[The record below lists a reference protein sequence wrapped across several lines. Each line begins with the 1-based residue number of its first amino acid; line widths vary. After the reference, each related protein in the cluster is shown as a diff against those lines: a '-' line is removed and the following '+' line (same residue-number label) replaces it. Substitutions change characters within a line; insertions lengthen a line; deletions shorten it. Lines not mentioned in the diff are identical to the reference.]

1 VEATAVRFK
10 NLLLVLAAA
19 LLAACGDN
27 ETAKRRLLET
37 GNKYFDS
44 GKYKEASIVYRKAIQ
59 RDPRYGEAYYRL
71 GLTESKQG
79 RYGEALRAY
88 RRASELQ
95 PDNDQAHSNL
105 GDLILSAYLSDPKKY
120 KPLLAEFGDLSDRML
135 KRNPRSFDGL
145 RMKGF
150 QLVAEGK
157 LAEAVEKFNQ
167 ADSVKAG
174 DGRVVLALVQ
184 AMAGSGQKDAAIGRA
199 QQFLA
204 KNKSYGPMY
213 DFLYIQHVAAQR
225 LPEAEAVLKSKVDN
239 NPTQSVYYLELA
251 AHYHRLGRAADS
263 KATLERITADK
274 KNFPNG
280 YRVVGDFYFRIKD
293 YESAHRA
300 YEAGMAAQ
308 PEAKASYQ
316 KRLVEMLAL
325 QGRRSEAVALAEK
338 LVEENKD
345 DAEAEAIRAS
355 LRLRGGNREDLDQS
369 IKELQAV
376 ISRMPDNPVVRYNL
390 GEALAAR
397 GDLDQ
402 ARVQLQE
409 AVKLRGTYLP
419 PRLSLARI
427 HLAKGEFPPARQLAD
442 EVVAVSARDVMARL
456 IRTSALMGEK
466 DLAQA
471 RQELDIVF
479 KISPDNPDGLYLKA
493 MIDFSEG
500 KVKDAEAAFRDLY
513 GRTPPDPRG
522 LLGLSEILM
531 VTQRAG
537 EAKALLQKELAA
549 GKNERTTRLALA
561 NVLVRTEDYKGAE
574 DQYKILLAK
583 YPESEDLNLRM
594 GEVYLRSK
602 RYPEA
607 ISFFEKARKINPRNA
622 VPLLK
627 IAVIYELT
635 NQKEKL
641 RNIYEG
647 ILKIQPDNGVA
658 LNNIAYFMAESG
670 TDLDQALTY
679 AQRAKQQMPNNPDVA
694 DTLGWVYIKKNLS
707 DDAIKI
713 FRDLL
718 SKKPEHVTWRYHL
731 AIALVQKGDR
741 LQAKKEIETAMK
753 NKPSAEET
761 QKLKELLGRIS

>member
-1 VEATAVRFK
+1 VRFK
-10 NLLLVLAAA
+10 NFFLILTFVF
-19 LLAACGDN
+19 LAACGDS
-27 ETAKRRLLET
+27 ESAKKRLLET

-44 GKYKEASIVYRKAIQ
+44 GKFKEASIVYRKAIQ
-59 RDPRYGEAYYRL
+59 RDPRYGEAYFRL
-71 GLTESKQG
+71 GLTEAKQG
-79 RYGEALRAY
+79 RYGDALRAF

-95 PDNDQAHSNL
+95 PENDEAHSNL

-120 KPLLAEFGDLSDRML
+120 KPLLAEFGELSDRML
-135 KRNPRSFDGL
+135 KRNPKSFDGL

-157 LAEAVEKFNQ
+157 LPEAIDKFNA
-167 ADSVKAG
+167 ADAVRPG
-174 DGRVVLALVQ
+174 DGRVTLALVQ
-184 AMAGSGQKDAAIGRA
+184 AMAGSGQKDQALQRA
-199 QQFLA
+199 HQFIE
-204 KNKSYGPMY
+204 KNKSYGPLY
-213 DFLYIQHVAAQR
+213 DFLYIQYISAQKIA
-225 LPEAEAVLKSKVDN
+225 EAEAILKSKVDN
-239 NPTQSVYYLELA
+239 NPGQSTYYLELA
-251 AHYHRLGRAADS
+251 AHHHRLGKFAES
-263 KATLERITADK
+263 KATLERITSDK
-274 KNFPNG
+274 KRFPDG
-280 YRVVGDFYFRIKD
+280 YRIVGDFYFRIKD
-293 YESAHRA
+293 YDSAQKS
-300 YEAGMAAQ
+300 YEAGIAAQ
-308 PEAKASYQ
+308 PSAKASYQ

-325 QGRRSEAVALAEK
+325 QGRRAEAVALAEK

-409 AVKLRGTYLP
+409 SIKLRAAYLP

-427 HLAKGEFPPARQLAD
+427 HLAKGEFPQARQLA
-442 EVVAVSARDVMARL
+442 EQVISVSARDIMARL
-456 IRTSALMGEK
+456 IKTSALMGEK
-466 DLAQA
+466 DLVQA
-471 RQELDIVF
+471 RQELDLVF
-479 KISPDNPDGLYLKA
+479 QISPENADALYLRA

-500 KVKDAEAAFRDLY
+500 KLKEAETAFRDLY

-537 EAKALLQKELAA
+537 EAKSMLEKELST
-549 GKNERTTRLALA
+549 GKNVRTTRLALA
-561 NVLVRTEDYKGAE
+561 NVMVRTQDYDGAVG
-574 DQYKILLAK
+574 QYKVLLET

-594 GEVYLRSK
+594 GEVYLRARK
-602 RYPEA
+602 YNEA
-607 ISFFEKARKINPRNA
+607 LSFFEKARKISPQNA
-622 VPLLK
+622 LPLLK

-641 RNIYEG
+641 RSVYES

-679 AQRAKQQMPNNPDVA
+679 AQRAKQQMPNNLDVA

-718 SKKPEHVTWRYHL
+718 QKKPDHVTWRYHL

-753 NKPSAEET
+753 NNPTQDET

>member
-1 VEATAVRFK
+1 MAVI
-10 NLLLVLAAA
+10 
-19 LLAACGDN
+19 LAACGDS
-27 ETAKRRLLET
+27 ESAKRRLLET
-37 GNKYFDS
+37 GNKYFDAA
-44 GKYKEASIVYRKAIQ
+44 KYKEASIVYRKAIQ

-71 GLTESKQG
+71 GLTEVKQG
-79 RYGEALRAY
+79 RYGEALRAF

-95 PDNDQAHSNL
+95 PDNDGAHSNL

-120 KPLLAEFGDLSDRML
+120 KPLLAEFGELSDRML
-135 KRNPRSFDGL
+135 KRNPKSFDGL

-150 QLVAEGK
+150 QLVAEAK

-167 ADSVKAG
+167 ADAVKPG
-174 DGRVVLALVQ
+174 DPRVILALVQ
-184 AMAGSGQKDAAIGRA
+184 AMAGSGEKDAAITRA
-199 QQFLA
+199 EAFLQ
-204 KNKSYGPMY
+204 KNKTYGPMY
-213 DFLYIQHVAAQR
+213 DFLYIQNVAAQR
-225 LPEAEAVLKSKVDN
+225 IDKAEAVLKSKVEN
-239 NPTQSVYYLELA
+239 NPTQSTYYLEMA
-251 AHYHRLGRAADS
+251 AHYYRLGKAPEAKAVLAKLTSDKS
-263 KATLERITADK
+263 K
-274 KNFPNG
+274 FPNG
-280 YRVVGDFYFRIKD
+280 HRIVGDFYFRIKD
-293 YESAHRA
+293 YDSAQKA
-300 YEAGMAAQ
+300 YEAGIVAQ

-325 QGRRSEAVALAEK
+325 QGRRNDAVALAEK

-345 DAEAEAIRAS
+345 DPEAEAIRAS

-369 IKELQAV
+369 IRELQAV

-409 AVKLRGTYLP
+409 AIKLRGSYLP

-427 HLAKGEFPPARQLAD
+427 HLAKGEFPQARQMAE
-442 EVVAVSARDVMARL
+442 EVIAVSPRDVMARL
-456 IRTSALMGEK
+456 IRTSALMGDK

-471 RQELDIVF
+471 RQEIGIVF
-479 KISPDNPDGLYLKA
+479 QISPDNPDALYLRA

-500 KVKDAEAAFRDLY
+500 KVKDAEDAFRNLY

-531 VTQRAG
+531 VTQRSG

-561 NVLVRTEDYKGAE
+561 NVMVRTQDFKGAE
-574 DQYKILLAK
+574 DQYKVLLDK

-594 GEVYLRSK
+594 GEVYLRST
-602 RYPEA
+602 RYTEA
-607 ISFFEKARKINPRNA
+607 LSFFEKARKINPRNP

-635 NQKEKL
+635 KQKDKL
-641 RNIYEG
+641 RATYES

-753 NKPSAEET
+753 NNPTADET